1 MMNNDKVDWRRKL
14 SSRKFW
20 VALIGFITPLLYM
33 FNVSSSNVENV
44 TSLIMAGASLIAY
57 IFAEGFIDA
66 KEVESYKVSESYNL
80 SEHYNGE

>member
-1 MMNNDKVDWRRKL
+1 MENKIDWKRKL

-20 VALIGFITPLLYM
+20 VALIGFITPLLYL
-33 FNVSSSNVENV
+33 FNIAEGSVESI
-44 TSLIMAGASLIAY
+44 TSLIMSGASLIAY
-57 IFAEGFIDA
+57 ILAEGFIDA